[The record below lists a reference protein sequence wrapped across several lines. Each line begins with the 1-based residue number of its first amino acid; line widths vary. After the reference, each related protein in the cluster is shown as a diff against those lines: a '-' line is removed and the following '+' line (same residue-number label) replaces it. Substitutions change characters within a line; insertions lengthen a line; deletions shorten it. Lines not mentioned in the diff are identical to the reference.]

1 MNTSILGNS
10 DDELR
15 LMLGEVDN
23 SLKTGT
29 VEENRPSTRSNLVL
43 PVILM
48 MAIGLLSTCGLV
60 WLSAEVLNQ
69 KAEFTTKHLANS
81 LISVNSSALRR
92 LAVDYSWWGGATDDL
107 LVDLDKSWV
116 DEGTGS
122 NLAEIYG
129 ITSSFVVDGRD
140 RTVVGFLDGQE
151 SDLSYLDALT
161 GEIMPLVNRARR
173 APLDRPVPS
182 WGLVVVDNLLYLVV
196 ASAITPKNPGSAE
209 AQAVARPVLVLS
221 RALDSQM
228 LNRAGREFALQGLRY
243 APEVAPDST
252 ASLALIGPSGTR
264 LGYLTWRDDKPGDD
278 LLWRL
283 LPALGLAL
291 LAMTYLLFIFFRS
304 TDLVL
309 ERQAFLA
316 SSLRRERELRDL
328 KSKFISMI
336 SHELRTPLAT
346 IRSAA
351 DMLDRY
357 SDRLSAKDRADEIGA
372 IRTAVT
378 SLTRLLENVMVIG
391 RSDTRSGILDDQ
403 SVDLG
408 EICREIWTEV
418 TRSLESSQNLK
429 LVTDQRDLTIV
440 ADQSYL
446 RALLSNLFQNAVK
459 YSRQSDDVV
468 VEIGEQRGKHVIRVV
483 DRGIGVPAEEVEA
496 VFQPFRRGSNASS
509 VSGTGLGLTVARA
522 AAESLGGTLKV
533 TDTSTAGST
542 FEVVLPHKSGRRGSD
557 LQERK

>member
-1 MNTSILGNS
+1 M
-10 DDELR
+10 
-15 LMLGEVDN
+15 GEIDN

-29 VEENRPSTRSNLVL
+29 VEESRPSTRSNLVL

-81 LISVNSSALRR
+81 LISVKTQALRR
-92 LAVDYSWWGGATDDL
+92 LAIDYSWWDIAIDNL
-107 LVDLDKSWV
+107 LVDLDRTWA
-116 DEGTGS
+116 DDNIGS
-122 NLAEIYG
+122 YLTETYEIS
-129 ITSSFVVDGRD
+129 SSFVVDKQD
-140 RTVVGFLDGQE
+140 RTIIGFVDGQE
-151 SDLSYLDALT
+151 SELGHLDVLT
-161 GEIMPLVNRARR
+161 RDVQPLIERARR
-173 APLDRPVPS
+173 APPDRPEPTVGLIVVD
-182 WGLVVVDNLLYLVV
+182 GLVHLVA
-196 ASAITPKNPGSAE
+196 ASAITPENPVAGQP
-209 AQAVARPVLVLS
+209 QAGARPVLVLT
-221 RALDSQM
+221 RALDTQM
-228 LNRAGREFALQGLRY
+228 LSRAGREFALQGLKY
-243 APEVAPDST
+243 APTVAAGST
-252 ASLALIGPSGTR
+252 ASLLLIGPSGAR
-264 LGYLTWRDDKPGDD
+264 VGYLTWRDDKPGDD

-291 LAMTYLLFIFFRS
+291 LAMTYLLYIFFRS

-357 SDRLSAKDRADEIGA
+357 SDRLSAKDRAEEIGA

-391 RSDTRSGILDDQ
+391 RSDSRSGVLDDR

-408 EICREIWTEV
+408 ELTREIWAEV
-418 TRSLESSQNLK
+418 TRSLEASHHLK
-429 LVTDQRDLTIV
+429 LVTDLRDLTMV

-446 RALLSNLFQNAVK
+446 RAILSNLIQNAIR
-459 YSRQSDDVV
+459 YSRQRDDVV
-468 VEIGEQRGKHVIRVV
+468 VEIGERRGNHVIRVI
-483 DRGIGVPAEEVEA
+483 DHGIGVPAEDLDNIFE
-496 VFQPFRRGSNASS
+496 PFRRGSNASS

-522 AAESLGGTLKV
+522 AAESLGGTLTL
-533 TDTSTAGST
+533 TDSSTAGST
-542 FEVVLPHKSGRRGSD
+542 FEVVLPNRSSRRGSD